1 VCYNIKKKWRF
12 YLMNTIIKSRCGII
26 CNPQKCKEAFGFDC
40 AGCPNITKPPWGDS
54 CPVKDCCEGKGLE
67 HCGFCADFPCELL
80 NSFAYDK
87 EQGDDG
93 ARIEQ
98 CRKWAMDS

>member
-1 VCYNIKKKWRF
+1 
-12 YLMNTIIKSRCGII
+12 MIKSRCGIV
-26 CNPQKCKEAFGFDC
+26 CNPEVCKEAFGFDC
-40 AGCPNITKPPWGDS
+40 AGCPNITKPMWGDS
-54 CPVKDCCEGKGLE
+54 CPVKDCCEGKRLE
-67 HCGFCADFPCELL
+67 HCGFCSDFPCELL

-98 CRKWAMDS
+98 CRKWAEESKV

>member
-1 VCYNIKKKWRF
+1 
-12 YLMNTIIKSRCGII
+12 MIKSRCGIV
-26 CNPQKCKEAFGFDC
+26 CDPALCKEAFGFDC
-40 AGCPNITKPPWGDS
+40 AGCPNITKPMWGDS
-54 CPVKDCCEGKGLE
+54 CSVKDCCEGKGLM

-87 EQGDDG
+87 EQGDNG

-98 CRKWAMDS
+98 CRKWVAEA

>member
-1 VCYNIKKKWRF
+1 
-12 YLMNTIIKSRCGII
+12 MIKSRCGIV
-26 CNPQKCKEAFGFDC
+26 CDPQKCKEEFGFDC
-40 AGCPNITKPPWGDS
+40 AGCPNITKPCWGDS

-67 HCGFCADFPCELL
+67 HCGLCGDFPCELL

-98 CRKWAMDS
+98 CRKWAAEGR